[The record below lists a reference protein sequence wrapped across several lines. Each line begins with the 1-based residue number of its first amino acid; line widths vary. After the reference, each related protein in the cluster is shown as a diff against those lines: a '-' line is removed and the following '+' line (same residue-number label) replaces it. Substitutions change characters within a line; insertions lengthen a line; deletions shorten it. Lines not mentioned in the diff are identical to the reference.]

1 MRALRSPINSEPN
14 DRTGQDKLISRHVT
28 NSLRNNCEIDLCTLG
43 FPRYQQFVPAP
54 LRVNSVSSESALS
67 RGLYAGMEIHNI
79 VNSGEL

>member
-1 MRALRSPINSEPN
+1 MRALRYPFDSEPN

-28 NSLRNNCEIDLCTLG
+28 NSLRNNCKLALCTLG

-67 RGLYAGMEIHNI
+67 RGLYAGMEIH
-79 VNSGEL
+79 